1 MINIDEKLKVVK
13 HETAFPISYSK
24 VRTLYECPAKFY
36 KQYLIFDKDRGVVN
50 NQHEFDMGNI
60 IHKVLERTIMYGP
73 ARSWDYTLVDFNA
86 IWNTVKNSGRYACAE
101 THKDQV
107 TELYVPT
114 KEAFQTIYGFI
125 KKNGYT
131 PKEEYNVV
139 VTRDGRFTNY
149 GRLPWSQQFFRGYI
163 DLFLQ
168 NKNKAIIIDYKKDGY
183 DRHQNINNFQL
194 TLYAYIIFN
203 FFPEIEKINTIDYY
217 IKDRKM
223 VGREEGPFI
232 KHQDFKMLEEYI
244 DEEVD
249 KFVERVN
256 SIDNRVK
263 CTKDSERCNWCPFF
277 NSTGE

>member
-1 MINIDEKLKVVK
+1 MINISEKLKVVK
-13 HETAFPISYSK
+13 YGTAFPISYSK

-36 KQYLIFDKDRGVVN
+36 KQYLMFVRDKGPVN
-50 NQHEFDMGNI
+50 KQHEFDMGNI

-73 ARSWDYTLVDFNA
+73 ARNWDYTQVDFNA
-86 IWNTVKNSGRYACAE
+86 IWNTVKNCGKYPCSE

-107 TELYVPT
+107 TGLYAPT
-114 KEAFQTIYGFI
+114 KEAFQTVYGFI
-125 KKNGYT
+125 KKNNYI
-131 PKEEYNVV
+131 PKEEYKVV

-149 GRLPWSQQFFRGYI
+149 GRLPWGQQFFNGSI
-163 DLFLQ
+163 DLFLR

-232 KHQDFKMLEEYI
+232 KQNDFKMLEEYI

-256 SIDNRVK
+256 SIDDQVQ
-263 CTKDSERCNWCPFF
+263 CTKDSERCNWCPFY
-277 NSTGE
+277 NAGG